1 MREIT
6 RSKLARMSVLAGY
19 IVALVTGSVIHNHPE
34 ILRPLCLCPPVANP
48 TLCSKLT
55 CTGSTVEPLFR
66 DRGPECGLSADG
78 EGCILGAANLTAGGR
93 AKPSA
98 ILHSSYCPSCHFLSI
113 KILVSGCDL
122 GTVTNRAGW
131 CERGSEYVAPY
142 LLRLEPCRVRS
153 PPVAELV

>member
-6 RSKLARMSVLAGY
+6 RSKLARTMVLTGY

-34 ILRPLCLCPPVANP
+34 ILHPLAVCSPLANP
-48 TLCSKLT
+48 TPCGKLT
-55 CTGSTVEPLFR
+55 CTGSAVEPLFC
-66 DRGPECGLSADG
+66 DRGPECALSADS

-93 AKPSA
+93 AEPST
-98 ILHSSYCPSCHFLSI
+98 ILHSSYCPSCDFLSI
-113 KILVSGCDL
+113 KVVVSECDL